1 MFFHHD
7 HLKLYYQKSGHGPA
21 IILLHGNGEDHT
33 LFADLI
39 TYLAPHYTVIAL
51 DSRDHGQSSAT
62 DRLSYDAMTS
72 DVSALITELELAG
85 RSYSAFLMVA
95 LLLCCWQFGI
105 PNKSAL

>member
-39 TYLAPHYTVIAL
+39 TYLAPHYTVPWTVVI
-51 DSRDHGQSSAT
+51 T
-62 DRLSYDAMTS
+62 VKVRLRTGLVM
-72 DVSALITELELAG
+72 
-85 RSYSAFLMVA
+85 M
-95 LLLCCWQFGI
+95 Q
-105 PNKSAL
+105 

>member
-39 TYLAPHYTVIAL
+39 TYLTPHYTVIAL
-51 DSRDHGQSSAT
+51 DSRDHGQS
-62 DRLSYDAMTS
+62 
-72 DVSALITELELAG
+72 
-85 RSYSAFLMVA
+85 
-95 LLLCCWQFGI
+95 
-105 PNKSAL
+105 